1 MRELTR
7 DMQTKCDYSDR
18 KDPKHKVMVENI
30 PQSPLKSKGTKKRK
44 NKGTKEP
51 GTLQSGSGRG

>member
-18 KDPKHKVMVENI
+18 KDPKHKVMA
-30 PQSPLKSKGTKKRK
+30 PLEFL
-44 NKGTKEP
+44 NNYID
-51 GTLQSGSGRG
+51 